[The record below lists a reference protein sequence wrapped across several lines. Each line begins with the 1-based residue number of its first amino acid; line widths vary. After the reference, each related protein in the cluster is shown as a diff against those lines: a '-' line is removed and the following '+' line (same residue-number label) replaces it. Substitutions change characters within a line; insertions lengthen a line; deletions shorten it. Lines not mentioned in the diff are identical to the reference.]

1 VTRSPSLLSKYK
13 ALATAR
19 KQLAIREGISRHY
32 REQIVALETEI
43 KLLEREKQEKRS
55 ARNGEAFVDS
65 LMVIGQSVVTG
76 GREGNGG

>member
-1 VTRSPSLLSKYK
+1 MTRSPSLLSKYK

-43 KLLEREKQEKRS
+43 KLLEQGKREAKD
-55 ARNGEAFVDS
+55 G
-65 LMVIGQSVVTG
+65 
-76 GREGNGG
+76 

>member
-43 KLLEREKQEKRS
+43 KLLEQGKREAKD
-55 ARNGEAFVDS
+55 G
-65 LMVIGQSVVTG
+65 
-76 GREGNGG
+76 